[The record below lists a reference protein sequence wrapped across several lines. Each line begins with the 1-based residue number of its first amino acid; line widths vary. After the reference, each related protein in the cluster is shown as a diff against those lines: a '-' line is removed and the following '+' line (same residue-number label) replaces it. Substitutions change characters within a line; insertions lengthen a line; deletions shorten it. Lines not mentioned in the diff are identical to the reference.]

1 MRLSIVDISVVP
13 DGETRHDAFVHSV
26 ELAQHAERWGYERYW
41 VAEHHGSP
49 SVAGRA
55 PEVLIAMLAAR
66 TSTIRL
72 GSGSVLLNHYSPF
85 KVAEVFCTLNEIYPG
100 RIDLGAG
107 RATTGPVTDFALQQ
121 DRSGPFR
128 ADSNQQIAE
137 LVAWLEGGFP
147 VGHPFADHPIYTIDS
162 LPELHL
168 LGSSPW
174 SASAAAQLGLRY
186 VFAGFINQHGT
197 PSILASYRA
206 GFAPSEGPTRVGEP
220 EVILAVHAVC
230 AETEEEARRQLAPVH
245 VMYRNLAR
253 GELRAPIPDPDGAVD
268 LLGGLPA
275 LERYRPG
282 SGVPPRFIGGTPEQ
296 VREQLEQLAADL
308 SVDEIMIQDLM
319 TDHAARL
326 RSYQGYPAT
335 RAAQFAARVP
345 HRARTARRRF
355 SGGPWR
361 ERWGPFGP
369 SSDARPRR
377 VSAPGSSP

>member
-1 MRLSIVDISVVP
+1 MRLSIVDVSAVP
-13 DGETRHDAFVHSV
+13 DGKTRHDAFTHSI
-26 ELAQHAERWGYERYW
+26 ELAQHAERWGYDRFW

-55 PEVLIAMLAAR
+55 PEVLIAALAAR

-121 DRSGPFR
+121 DQSKPFR
-128 ADSNQQIAE
+128 ADSNQQIVE

-147 VGHPFADHPIYTIDS
+147 ADHPFAEHPIYTTDG
-162 LPELHL
+162 LPRLHL

-197 PSILASYRA
+197 PDILASYRKD
-206 GFAPSEGPTRVGEP
+206 FIPSEGAVRARTP

-245 VMYRNLAR
+245 VMYRNLAQ
-253 GELRAPIPDPDGAVD
+253 GNLRAPLPDPDGAVD
-268 LLGGLPA
+268 ELGGLPA

-296 VREQLEQLAADL
+296 VREQLDRLVDDL
-308 SVDEIMIQDLM
+308 SIDEIMIQDLV

-326 RSYQGYPAT
+326 RSYELLAGL
-335 RAAQFAARVP
+335 
-345 HRARTARRRF
+345 
-355 SGGPWR
+355 S
-361 ERWGPFGP
+361 
-369 SSDARPRR
+369 
-377 VSAPGSSP
+377 